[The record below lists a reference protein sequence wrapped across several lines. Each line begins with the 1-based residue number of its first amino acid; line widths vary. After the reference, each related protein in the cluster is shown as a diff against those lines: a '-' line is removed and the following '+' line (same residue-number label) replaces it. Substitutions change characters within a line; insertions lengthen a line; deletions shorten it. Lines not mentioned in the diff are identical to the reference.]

1 MSEAIGLRSLITS
14 GTGIPTRGAYKGSTD
29 QDQYWWTEDQ
39 AIRISPV
46 LTYPWTVLDQST
58 TVYEPSVPVTVSLLR
73 TSYVAAI
80 HHQFDDL

>member
-1 MSEAIGLRSLITS
+1 MSEAIGVRTLITS
-14 GTGIPTRGAYKGSTD
+14 GAWIPTRGAYMGSK
-29 QDQYWWTEDQ
+29 DQYWWTVDQ
-39 AIRISPV
+39 AVCISPV